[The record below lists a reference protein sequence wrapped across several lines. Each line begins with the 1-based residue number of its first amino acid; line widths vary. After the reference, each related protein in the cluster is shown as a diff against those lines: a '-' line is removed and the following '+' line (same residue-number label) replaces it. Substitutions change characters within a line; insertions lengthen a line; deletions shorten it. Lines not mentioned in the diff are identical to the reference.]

1 VPFGWLENV
10 VLSKGG
16 RITLIKSTLFNV
28 PTYFLSLFPILAG
41 VAYCIKKLW
50 QDFVGGIGEEFKYQ
64 LVNWFKVCYSI
75 VQGGLRMRNLVL
87 FN

>member
-1 VPFGWLENV
+1 MPFGWLENV

-41 VAYCIKKLW
+41 VAYCIKKL
-50 QDFVGGIGEEFKYQ
+50 
-64 LVNWFKVCYSI
+64 
-75 VQGGLRMRNLVL
+75 
-87 FN
+87 